1 MSHNKLSQFRAEQG
15 EVLQEVFTQTLG
27 LLVHYG
33 LVSLETVAQ
42 DGTSV
47 RASASAPSFR
57 REASLQACREQAVL
71 HLKAVLAQGRT
82 PR

>member
-1 MSHNKLSQFRAEQG
+1 MEVSHDKLSQFRAEQG

-27 LLVHYG
+27 VLVHHG

-42 DGTSV
+42 DGTRV

-57 REASLQACREQAVL
+57 REASLHECREHAAL
-71 HLKAVLAQGRT
+71 HLEAVLA
-82 PR
+82 